1 MSVGTWQKFVKIEN
15 SLVLQKHSY
24 CITNSI
30 RTSSSFLPFLHFEMG
45 LLALFLQGHSYKF
58 LYLYQYLLWLRLL
71 AIVGTRNE
79 WWNTVLTFL
88 FCSISSIISYKK
100 KKTAAKNKG
109 WVHLPVYIYCI
120 CLRFLMMMMILK
132 AIERIRQEMG
142 PASTVGVSTKPFYLR
157 SCTQCFLIMEKV
169 N

>member
-1 MSVGTWQKFVKIEN
+1 MKKENYTTMSVGTWQKCVKIEN

-24 CITNSI
+24 CITKSI
-30 RTSSSFLPFLHFEMG
+30 RTSSSFLPFLLFEMG

-88 FCSISSIISYKK
+88 FCSISSTISYKK
-100 KKTAAKNKG
+100 KKQLLKTKAECTCQCIYI
-109 WVHLPVYIYCI
+109 VYAWD
-120 CLRFLMMMMILK
+120 FWWW
-132 AIERIRQEMG
+132 
-142 PASTVGVSTKPFYLR
+142 S
-157 SCTQCFLIMEKV
+157 
-169 N
+169 